1 MAEISDE
8 MMMAHVEPSA
18 LRALEWRP
26 IGPFRGGRVIA
37 VAGHPTEFATF
48 YMGTTGG
55 GIWKTE
61 DGGTYWEN
69 ISDGYFKRASV
80 GALAIAE
87 SDANVIYVGMGEST
101 IRSNVSH
108 GDGVYKST
116 DGGRT
121 WNHCGLTETRN
132 ISKVRVHPTNPDL
145 VYVGAFGHAHGPNP
159 ERGVYRSKDGG
170 KTWEHI
176 LFRSP
181 EAGVVDLSLD
191 PTNPRIIYAAFWEGV
206 HRAHELISGGPGSGL
221 FRSTDGGDT
230 WEEITRKPG
239 LPQGLLGRMGIVA
252 SPAKAGRVWAI
263 IEAQEG
269 AVVRSDDYGET
280 WQRVNEGGEVRQR
293 PWYYMHIF
301 ADPQDAETVW
311 IMNLN
316 AWKSTDGG
324 KTFTQVSGTH
334 GDYHDLWIDP
344 KNPRRMIQ
352 GNDGG
357 ATVSFNGGESWSS
370 IYNQPTMEFY
380 HVSVDNQVPYRLY
393 GAQQDNSTISVPSRS
408 KLAAI
413 TQVDTYEVGGGESG
427 YIAVRPD
434 DPNIIFAGNFAG
446 MITRYDHR
454 TGQRQNIHAWPEETA
469 GWGAKDVKYRFQWT
483 FPILISPHDADTL
496 YITSQF
502 VHRSTDEGQS
512 WELISPD
519 LTRNDPTKQEPSGGP
534 ITTDS
539 NGMDW
544 YCTIFAFAESPIARG
559 VLWAG
564 SDDGL
569 IHVSRDGGRNW
580 ANVTPPAMPTWSLV
594 SIIEASPH
602 DAGTAYVA
610 VDRHRHD
617 DFAPYLYKTNDYGT
631 TWTTIVTG
639 IPADEFTRVI
649 REDPNRRGL
658 LYAGTEAGVYVSFD
672 DGAHWQSFRL
682 NLPVVPIHDLVVK
695 DQDLVVAT
703 HGRAFW
709 ILDDLTPLYALTPGV
724 LAEDAHLFAPRAAIR
739 YRTLRGFEGSAGPG
753 KTYQPV
759 GTTTYTFRQITR
771 PNGEKGQKLLDA
783 GQNPPDGAVIYYHL
797 REKPAGDVTLT
808 FLDKDGKEIKTYRS
822 KPDDEQAA
830 QAEKKKN
837 TRGAAEE
844 KPAPKEAGLNRFVWN
859 MRYPDARNVESAIYR
874 SSGVTGP
881 LAPPGTYQVRLTVGD
896 ASLIQSFDIRKDPRV
911 AASDDDLGAQFALAL
926 QIRDKLSE
934 TNDAIMQIRELRAQA
949 DGWEQR
955 ARQQSAPVADA
966 PSRRQS
972 ADSSVIIEA
981 AKRLKEELASVEEE
995 LVQTRWKSSRD
1006 ALTAPSKLNVKLGT
1020 LLGVVTGADS
1030 APTKQSS
1037 EVFASVSE
1045 RLDQQLERL
1054 DTVFGR
1060 DVPRFNAL
1068 VREQELPALTVP
1080 EGGDAG

>member
-1 MAEISDE
+1 MAETSDD
-8 MMMAHVEPSA
+8 MMMAGVAPLA

-69 ISDGYFKRASV
+69 ISDSFFKRASV

-87 SDANVIYVGMGEST
+87 SDPNVIYVGMGEST

-121 WNHCGLTETRN
+121 WKHCGLTETRN
-132 ISKVRVHPTNPDL
+132 IGKVRVHPTNPDL

-159 ERGVYRSKDGG
+159 ERGVYRSQDGG
-170 KTWEHI
+170 KTWEHL

-191 PTNPRIIYAAFWEGV
+191 PANPRIIYAAFWEGV
-206 HRAHELISGGPGSGL
+206 HRAHELVSGGPGSGL
-221 FRSTDGGDT
+221 FRSTDGGDS
-230 WEEITRKPG
+230 WEEISRKPR
-239 LPQGLLGRMGIVA
+239 LPQGVLGRMGIVA

-263 IEAQEG
+263 IEAKDG

-324 KTFTQVSGTH
+324 RNSTQVPGTH

-344 KNPRRMIQ
+344 KNPKRIIQ

-357 ATVSFNGGESWSS
+357 ATVSFNGGESWTT

-380 HVSVDNQVPYRLY
+380 HVTTDNQTPYRLY

-502 VHRSTDEGQS
+502 VHRSTDGGQS
-512 WELISPD
+512 WALISPD
-519 LTRNDPTKQEPSGGP
+519 LTRNDPTKLEPSGGP

-544 YCTIFAFAESPIARG
+544 YCTVFAFAESPVHKG
-559 VLWAG
+559 VFWAG

-569 IHVSRDGGRNW
+569 IHVSRDGGKNW
-580 ANVTPPAMPTWSLV
+580 ENVTPPDLPTWSLV

-602 DAGTAYVA
+602 DAGTAYIA

-617 DFAPYLYKTNDYGT
+617 DFAPYLYKTNDYGAI
-631 TWTTIVTG
+631 WTRIVAG
-639 IPADEFTRVI
+639 IPEDEFTRVI

-672 DGAHWQSFRL
+672 DGAQWQSFRL

-695 DQDLVVAT
+695 EQDLVVAT

-709 ILDDLTPLYALTPGV
+709 ILDDLTPLYTMTPAAV
-724 LAEDAHLFAPRAAIR
+724 SEPAHLFAPRPAIR

-797 REKPAGDVTLT
+797 HEKPAGDVTLT
-808 FLDKDGKEIKTYRS
+808 FLDVDGKEIKTYRS

-859 MRYPDARNVESAIYR
+859 MRYPDARNVENAIYR

-896 ASLIQSFDIRKDPRV
+896 ASSIQSFEIRKDPRV
-911 AASDDDLGAQFALAL
+911 TASDADLRAQFTLAL

-934 TNDAIMQIRELRAQA
+934 TNDAIMQIRALRAQA
-949 DGWEQR
+949 DGWEKQ
-955 ARQQSAPVADA
+955 AEKQSAVG
-966 PSRRQS
+966 SRQS
-972 ADSSVIIEA
+972 AENSVLIEA
-981 AKRLKEELASVEEE
+981 AKQLKEALSGVEEE

-1030 APTKQSS
+1030 APTKQPS

-1080 EGGDAG
+1080 EGDTGE

>member
-1 MAEISDE
+1 MSETSDE
-8 MMMAHVEPSA
+8 NFMAGVEPSA

-48 YMGTTGG
+48 YMGSTGG
-55 GIWKTE
+55 GVWKTE

-69 ISDGYFKRASV
+69 ISDGFFKRASV

-87 SDANVIYVGMGEST
+87 SDPNVIYVGMGEST

-121 WNHCGLTETRN
+121 WKHCGLTETRN
-132 ISKVRVHPTNPDL
+132 IGKVRVHPTNPDL
-145 VYVGAFGHAHGPNP
+145 VYVGAFGHAHGANP

-170 KTWEHI
+170 ATWEHV

-181 EAGVVDLSLD
+181 EAGVVDLALD

-230 WEEITRKPG
+230 WEEISRKPG
-239 LPQGLLGRMGIVA
+239 LPQGTLGRMGIVA
-252 SPAKAGRVWAI
+252 SPARPGRVWAI
-263 IEAQEG
+263 IEAKDG
-269 AVVRSDDYGET
+269 CVARSDDYGET

-324 KTFTQVSGTH
+324 KNFAQVPGTH
-334 GDYHDLWIDP
+334 GDYHELWIDP
-344 KNPRRMIQ
+344 NYPKRMIQ

-357 ATVSFNGGESWSS
+357 ATVSFNGGETWSTV
-370 IYNQPTMEFY
+370 YNQPTMEFY
-380 HVSVDNQVPYRLY
+380 HVSVDNQTPYRLY

-483 FPILISPHDADTL
+483 FPIVISPHDPNTL

-512 WELISPD
+512 WDIISPD

-534 ITTDS
+534 ITVDS

-544 YCTIFAFAESPIARG
+544 YCTIFAFAESPLERG
-559 VLWAG
+559 VFWAG

-569 IHVSRDGGRNW
+569 IHVSRDGGKTW
-580 ANVTPPAMPTWSLV
+580 ENVTPLDMPTWSLV

-617 DFAPYLYKTNDYGT
+617 DFAPYLYKTDDYGA
-631 TWTTIVTG
+631 TWTKIVAG
-639 IPADEFTRVI
+639 IPGDEFARVI
-649 REDPNRRGL
+649 RADPNRRGL

-672 DGAHWQSFRL
+672 DGAHWQSLRL
-682 NLPVVPIHDLVVK
+682 NLPVVPIHDLLIK
-695 DQDLVVAT
+695 DRDLVVAT

-709 ILDDLTPLYALTPGV
+709 IMDDLTPLYALAPDVATE
-724 LAEDAHLFAPRAAIR
+724 AAHLFAPRAAIR
-739 YRTLRGFEGSAGPG
+739 YRTLRGFEGGAGPG
-753 KTYQPV
+753 KIYQPV
-759 GTTTYTFRQITR
+759 GTTTYTFREITR
-771 PNGEKGQKLLDA
+771 PNGEKRQKLLDA

-797 REKPAGDVTLT
+797 REKPAGELTLA
-808 FLDKDGKEIKTYRS
+808 FLDADGKEIKTYRS
-822 KPDDEQAA
+822 KPDDAQAA

-844 KPAPKEAGLNRFVWN
+844 KAAPKEAGLNRFVWN
-859 MRYPDARNVESAIYR
+859 MRYPDARNVENAIYR
-874 SSGVTGP
+874 SSGVAGP

-896 ASLIQSFDIRKDPRV
+896 VSSVRSFEIRKDPRV
-911 AASDDDLGAQFALAL
+911 AASDDDLRAQFALAL

-949 DGWEQR
+949 DRWEER
-955 ARQQSAPVADA
+955 AQGRDNGEA
-966 PSRRQS
+966 
-972 ADSSVIIEA
+972 IIGA
-981 AKRLKEELASVEEE
+981 AKQLKEALAVVEEE

-1020 LLGVVTGADS
+1020 LLGVVTGADA
-1030 APTKQSS
+1030 APTKQSR
-1037 EVFASVSE
+1037 EVFASVSD
-1045 RLDQQLERL
+1045 RLDRQLERL
-1054 DTVFGR
+1054 DALFGR
-1060 DVPRFNAL
+1060 EVPRFNTL
-1068 VREQELPALTVP
+1068 VREQDLPALTVIKS
-1080 EGGDAG
+1080 GDAG

>member
-1 MAEISDE
+1 
-8 MMMAHVEPSA
+8 
-18 LRALEWRP
+18 
-26 IGPFRGGRVIA
+26 
-37 VAGHPTEFATF
+37 
-48 YMGTTGG
+48 
-55 GIWKTE
+55 
-61 DGGTYWEN
+61 
-69 ISDGYFKRASV
+69 
-80 GALAIAE
+80 
-87 SDANVIYVGMGEST
+87 
-101 IRSNVSH
+101 
-108 GDGVYKST
+108 
-116 DGGRT
+116 
-121 WNHCGLTETRN
+121 
-132 ISKVRVHPTNPDL
+132 
-145 VYVGAFGHAHGPNP
+145 
-159 ERGVYRSKDGG
+159 
-170 KTWEHI
+170 
-176 LFRSP
+176 
-181 EAGVVDLSLD
+181 
-191 PTNPRIIYAAFWEGV
+191 
-206 HRAHELISGGPGSGL
+206 SGL

-230 WEEITRKPG
+230 WEEMTRKPG
-239 LPQGLLGRMGIVA
+239 LPPGLLGRMGIVA

-434 DPNIIFAGNFAG
+434 DSNIIFAGNFAG

-559 VLWAG
+559 VLWVG

-580 ANVTPPAMPTWSLV
+580 ANVTPPAMPTWSLI

-682 NLPVVPIHDLVVK
+682 GRPPGSMPVVPIHDMVVK

-709 ILDDLTPLYALTPGV
+709 ILDDLTPLYALTPEV
-724 LAEDAHLFAPRAAIR
+724 LAKDAHLFAPRAAIR
-739 YRTLRGFEGSAGPG
+739 YRTLRGFEGGAGPG

-759 GTTTYTFRQITR
+759 GTTTYTFWSDHAPERREGPETARRRPESTRWRGHLLPSPRETGGRRDPDLPRQGWKRDQNIPEQAR
-771 PNGEKGQKLLDA
+771 RRASGASREKEEYARCGGRKARAKGGGAEPLRLEYALPGRAQCRGRDLSL
-783 GQNPPDGAVIYYHL
+783 QRRDGAARAPRHVSGPPHGRGCVFDPVIRHL
-797 REKPAGDVTLT
+797 QGP
-808 FLDKDGKEIKTYRS
+808 
-822 KPDDEQAA
+822 
-830 QAEKKKN
+830 
-837 TRGAAEE
+837 TRRG
-844 KPAPKEAGLNRFVWN
+844 
-859 MRYPDARNVESAIYR
+859 
-874 SSGVTGP
+874 
-881 LAPPGTYQVRLTVGD
+881 
-896 ASLIQSFDIRKDPRV
+896 
-911 AASDDDLGAQFALAL
+911 
-926 QIRDKLSE
+926 
-934 TNDAIMQIRELRAQA
+934 
-949 DGWEQR
+949 
-955 ARQQSAPVADA
+955 
-966 PSRRQS
+966 
-972 ADSSVIIEA
+972 
-981 AKRLKEELASVEEE
+981 
-995 LVQTRWKSSRD
+995 
-1006 ALTAPSKLNVKLGT
+1006 
-1020 LLGVVTGADS
+1020 
-1030 APTKQSS
+1030 
-1037 EVFASVSE
+1037 E
-1045 RLDQQLERL
+1045 R
-1054 DTVFGR
+1054 
-1060 DVPRFNAL
+1060 
-1068 VREQELPALTVP
+1068 
-1080 EGGDAG
+1080 